1 MEKTIQN
8 IENSP
13 KTSEKLGFFQAI
25 ALRLKKNRL
34 GDLLLSSGIITQD
47 QLDNALSE
55 QKMTREPIGKVLI
68 RQGVVSPILL
78 YRKLAEQWCVRASAL
93 GITFMMSASAVP
105 SSARASSQMG
115 QVTLAS
121 AVSSTDY
128 VKRQKIKYPSLFGS
142 KELKSNNTKA
152 FTKWTDML
160 DRFETQLSSRATTAP
175 RLQMWKSKLNN
186 LQGKNMA
193 EQIIAVNNYI
203 NQVKYITD
211 SKNWNKR
218 DYWATPIE
226 FFSRGGDCEDFAIA
240 KYASLRALG
249 VPTERMRLAIVQ
261 DKIKKIPHAI
271 LIVYADNGSTYV
283 LDNQDKRTKRLET
296 VSRYKPIFSINKQ
309 SWWLHK
315 A

>member
-8 IENSP
+8 IENAP

-34 GDLLLSSGIITQD
+34 GDLLLSSGIITQE

-121 AVSSTDY
+121 AVSTTDH

-175 RLQMWKSKLNN
+175 RLQLWKSKLNT

-226 FFSRGGDCEDFAIA
+226 FFSKGGDCEDFAIA

-261 DKIKKIPHAI
+261 DKIKKIPHAV

-283 LDNQDKRTKRLET
+283 LDNQDKRAKRLET